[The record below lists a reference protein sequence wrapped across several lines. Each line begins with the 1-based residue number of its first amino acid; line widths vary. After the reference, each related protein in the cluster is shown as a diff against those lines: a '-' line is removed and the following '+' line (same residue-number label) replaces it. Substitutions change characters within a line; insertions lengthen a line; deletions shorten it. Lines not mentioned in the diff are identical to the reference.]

1 MPGQGPSQR
10 GDTMIFSTCGIPA
23 EKDEHTLL
31 LLHCDDYSDRSMYG
45 IELMDKSAQVSTD
58 QSKFGGKSMYFNGST
73 RLSID
78 DVSARIFDFGT
89 GDFTVEAWIYPE
101 QLGYDNFIFSGDSNG
116 AFFFGRQNG
125 NSSLGIGRAALYW
138 DSVANVETPLNTWSH
153 VAVVRSNG
161 LVYFYVNGTQYGT
174 GITMNTNAY
183 SMAGLAAYIGG
194 QGQYPYNYKGY
205 MDEIRVSNVARWTEP
220 FVPPTQPY
228 RG

>member
-10 GDTMIFSTCGIPA
+10 GDTMIFSTCGVPA

-31 LLHCDDYSDRSMYG
+31 LLHCDDYSDSSMYG
-45 IELMDKSAQVSTD
+45 IELMDKSAQVSTE

-78 DVSARIFDFGT
+78 DVSAKIFDFGT

>member
-45 IELMDKSAQVSTD
+45 IELMDKSAQVSTE

-101 QLGYDNFIFSGDSNG
+101 EISTDNFIFSGSADGS
-116 AFFFGRQNG
+116 FFFGRQTG
-125 NSSLGIGRAALYW
+125 NFNLGIGRTGVLW
-138 DSVANVETPLNTWSH
+138 DSVAPVPMQANTWSH
-153 VAVVRSNG
+153 VAAVRSKG
-161 LVYFYVNGTQYGT
+161 QVSLYVNGNQT
-174 GITMNTNAY
+174 GPLANTNAY
-183 SMAGLAAYIGG
+183 SMAGFIACIGS
-194 QGQYPYNYKGY
+194 QGTNYYYKGY
-205 MDEIRVSNVARWTEP
+205 MDEIRVSNVARWTES

>member
-1 MPGQGPSQR
+1 MQGQGPSQR
-10 GDTMIFSTCGIPA
+10 GDTMIFSTCGVPA

-31 LLHCDDYSDRSMYG
+31 LLHCDDYSDSSMYG
-45 IELMDKSAQVSTD
+45 IELMDKSAQVSTE

-101 QLGYDNFIFSGDSNG
+101 EISTDNFIFSGSADGS
-116 AFFFGRQNG
+116 FFFGRQTG
-125 NSSLGIGRAALYW
+125 NFNLGIGRTGVLW
-138 DSVANVETPLNTWSH
+138 DSVAPVPMQANTWSH
-153 VAVVRSNG
+153 VAAVRSKG
-161 LVYFYVNGTQYGT
+161 QVSLYVNGNQT
-174 GITMNTNAY
+174 GPLANTNAY
-183 SMAGLAAYIGG
+183 SMAGFIACIGS
-194 QGQYPYNYKGY
+194 QGTNYYYKGY
-205 MDEIRVSNVARWTEP
+205 MDEIRVSNVARWTES

>member
-101 QLGYDNFIFSGDSNG
+101 EISTDNFIFSGSADGS
-116 AFFFGRQNG
+116 FFFGRQTG
-125 NSSLGIGRAALYW
+125 NFNLGIGRTGVLW
-138 DSVANVETPLNTWSH
+138 DSVAPVPMQANTWSH
-153 VAVVRSNG
+153 VAAVRSKG
-161 LVYFYVNGTQYGT
+161 QVSLYVNGNQT
-174 GITMNTNAY
+174 GPLANTNAY
-183 SMAGLAAYIGG
+183 SMAGFIACIGS
-194 QGQYPYNYKGY
+194 QGTNYYYKGY
-205 MDEIRVSNVARWTEP
+205 MDEIRVSNVARWTES

>member
-10 GDTMIFSTCGIPA
+10 GDTMIFSTCGVPA

-31 LLHCDDYSDRSMYG
+31 LLHCDDYSDSSMYG
-45 IELMDKSAQVSTD
+45 IELMDKSAQVSTE

-73 RLSID
+73 RLAID

-101 QLGYDNFIFSGDSNG
+101 GITTDNFIFSGGANG
-116 AFFFGRQNG
+116 AFFFGRKGSNII
-125 NSSLGIGRAALYW
+125 GIGRANILW
-138 DSVANVETPLNTWSH
+138 DTEAPVATPANTWSH
-153 VAVVRSNG
+153 VAAVRSNG
-161 LVYFYVNGTQYGT
+161 QVSLYVNGNQAGSVS
-174 GITMNTNAY
+174 NANAY
-183 SMAGLAAYIGG
+183 SMAGFIACIGS
-194 QGQYPYNYKGY
+194 QGTNLYYKGY

>member
-10 GDTMIFSTCGIPA
+10 GDTMIFSTCGVPA

-31 LLHCDDYSDRSMYG
+31 LLHCDDYSDSSMYG
-45 IELMDKSAQVSTD
+45 IELMDKSAQVSTE

-73 RLSID
+73 RLATD

-101 QLGYDNFIFSGDSNG
+101 EITTDNFIFSGSANG
-116 AFFFGRQNG
+116 AFFFGRKGSNII
-125 NSSLGIGRAALYW
+125 GIGRANILW
-138 DSVANVETPLNTWSH
+138 DTEAPVATPANTWSH
-153 VAVVRSNG
+153 VAVVRNNG

-183 SMAGLAAYIGG
+183 SMAGFMAYIGS
-194 QGQYPYNYKGY
+194 QGSNLYYKGY
-205 MDEIRVSNVARWTEP
+205 MDEIRVSNVARWTES

>member
-10 GDTMIFSTCGIPA
+10 GDTMIFSTCGVPA

-31 LLHCDDYSDRSMYG
+31 LLHCDDYSDSSMYG
-45 IELMDKSAQVSTD
+45 IELMDKSAQVSTE

-73 RLSID
+73 RLAMS
-78 DVSARIFDFGT
+78 DVKAKIFDFGT

-101 QLGYDNFIFSGDSNG
+101 EITTDNFIFSGGANG
-116 AFFFGRQNG
+116 AFFFGRKGSNII
-125 NSSLGIGRAALYW
+125 GIGRANILW
-138 DSVANVETPLNTWSH
+138 DTEAPVATPANTWSH
-153 VAVVRSNG
+153 VAVVRNNG

-183 SMAGLAAYIGG
+183 SMAGFMAYIGS
-194 QGQYPYNYKGY
+194 QGSNLYYKGY
-205 MDEIRVSNVARWTEP
+205 MDEIRVSNVARWTES

>member
-10 GDTMIFSTCGIPA
+10 GDTMIFSTCGVPA

-31 LLHCDDYSDRSMYG
+31 LLHCDDYSDSSMYG
-45 IELMDKSAQVSTD
+45 IELMDKSAQVSTE

-73 RLSID
+73 RLATD

-101 QLGYDNFIFSGDSNG
+101 EITTDNFIFSGGANG
-116 AFFFGRQNG
+116 AFFFGRKGSNII
-125 NSSLGIGRAALYW
+125 GIGRANILW
-138 DSVANVETPLNTWSH
+138 DTEAPVATPANTWSH
-153 VAVVRSNG
+153 VAVVRNNG

-183 SMAGLAAYIGG
+183 SMAGFMAYIGS
-194 QGQYPYNYKGY
+194 QGSNLYYKGY
-205 MDEIRVSNVARWTEP
+205 MDEIRVSNVARWTES

>member
-10 GDTMIFSTCGIPA
+10 GDTMIFPTCGVPA

-31 LLHCDDYSDRSMYG
+31 LLHCDDYSDSSMYG
-45 IELMDKSAQVSTD
+45 IELMDKSAQVSTE

-153 VAVVRSNG
+153 VAAVRSNG
-161 LVYFYVNGTQYGT
+161 QVSLYVNGNQT
-174 GITMNTNAY
+174 GPLANTNAY

-194 QGQYPYNYKGY
+194 QGPYPFNYKGY
-205 MDEIRVSNVARWTEP
+205 MDEIRVSNVARWTES

>member
-10 GDTMIFSTCGIPA
+10 GDTMIFSTCGVPA

-31 LLHCDDYSDRSMYG
+31 LLHCDDYSDSSMYG
-45 IELMDKSAQVSTD
+45 IELMDKSAQVSTE

-101 QLGYDNFIFSGDSNG
+101 EISTDNFIFSGSADGS
-116 AFFFGRQNG
+116 FFFGRKGSNTI
-125 NSSLGIGRAALYW
+125 GIGRANILW
-138 DSVANVETPLNTWSH
+138 DTEAPVATPANTWSH
-153 VAVVRSNG
+153 VAVVRNNG

-183 SMAGLAAYIGG
+183 SMAGFMAYIGS
-194 QGQYPYNYKGY
+194 QGSNLYYKGY
-205 MDEIRVSNVARWTEP
+205 MDEIRVSNVARWTES

>member
-10 GDTMIFSTCGIPA
+10 GDTMIFPTCGVPA

-31 LLHCDDYSDRSMYG
+31 LLHCDDYSDSSMYG
-45 IELMDKSAQVSTD
+45 IELMDKSAQVSTE

-101 QLGYDNFIFSGDSNG
+101 EITTDNFIFSGSADGS
-116 AFFFGRQNG
+116 FFFGRQTG
-125 NSSLGIGRAALYW
+125 NFNLGIGRTGVLW
-138 DSVANVETPLNTWSH
+138 DSVAPVPMQANTWSH
-153 VAVVRSNG
+153 VAAVRSKG
-161 LVYFYVNGTQYGT
+161 QVSLYVNGNQT
-174 GITMNTNAY
+174 GPLANTNAY
-183 SMAGLAAYIGG
+183 SMAGFIACIGS
-194 QGQYPYNYKGY
+194 QGTNYYYKGY
-205 MDEIRVSNVARWTEP
+205 MDEIRVSNVARWTES

>member
-10 GDTMIFSTCGIPA
+10 GDTMIFSTCGVPA

-31 LLHCDDYSDRSMYG
+31 LLHCDDYSDSSMYG
-45 IELMDKSAQVSTD
+45 IELMDKSAQASTE

-101 QLGYDNFIFSGDSNG
+101 EISTDNFIFSGSADGS
-116 AFFFGRQNG
+116 FFFGRQTG
-125 NSSLGIGRAALYW
+125 NFNLGIGRTGVLW
-138 DSVANVETPLNTWSH
+138 DSVAPVPMQANTWSH
-153 VAVVRSNG
+153 VAAVRSKG
-161 LVYFYVNGTQYGT
+161 QVSLYVNGNQT
-174 GITMNTNAY
+174 GPLANTNAY
-183 SMAGLAAYIGG
+183 SMAGFIACIGS
-194 QGQYPYNYKGY
+194 QGTNYYYKGY
-205 MDEIRVSNVARWTEP
+205 MDEIRVSNVARWTES

>member
-1 MPGQGPSQR
+1 
-10 GDTMIFSTCGIPA
+10 MIFPTCGVSA

-31 LLHCDDYSDRSMYG
+31 LLHCDDYSDSSMYG
-45 IELMDKSAQVSTD
+45 IELMDKSAQVSTE

-78 DVSARIFDFGT
+78 DVSAKIFDFGT

-101 QLGYDNFIFSGDSNG
+101 EISTDNFIFSGSADGS
-116 AFFFGRQNG
+116 FFFGRQTG
-125 NSSLGIGRAALYW
+125 NFNLGIGRTGVLW
-138 DSVANVETPLNTWSH
+138 DSVAPVPMQANTWSH

-183 SMAGLAAYIGG
+183 SMAGFIACIGS
-194 QGQYPYNYKGY
+194 QGTNFYYKGY
-205 MDEIRVSNVARWTEP
+205 MDEIRVSNVARWTES

>member
-1 MPGQGPSQR
+1 
-10 GDTMIFSTCGIPA
+10 MIFSTCGVPA

-31 LLHCDDYSDRSMYG
+31 LLHCDDYSDSSMYG

-101 QLGYDNFIFSGDSNG
+101 QISTDNFIFSGSASG
-116 AFFFGRQNG
+116 AFFFGRKGSNTI
-125 NSSLGIGRAALYW
+125 GIGRANILW
-138 DSVANVETPLNTWSH
+138 DTEAPVATPANTWSH
-153 VAVVRSNG
+153 VAAVRSNG
-161 LVYFYVNGTQYGT
+161 QVSLYVNGNQAGSVS
-174 GITMNTNAY
+174 NANAY
-183 SMAGLAAYIGG
+183 SMAGFIACVGS
-194 QGQYPYNYKGY
+194 QGTNLYYKGY

>member
-10 GDTMIFSTCGIPA
+10 GDTMIFSTCGVPA

-31 LLHCDDYSDRSMYG
+31 LLHCDDYSDSSMYG
-45 IELMDKSAQVSTD
+45 IELMDKSAQVSTE

-101 QLGYDNFIFSGDSNG
+101 EISTDIFIFSGSADGS
-116 AFFFGRQNG
+116 FFFGRQTG
-125 NSSLGIGRAALYW
+125 NFNLGIGRTGVLW
-138 DSVANVETPLNTWSH
+138 DSVAPVPMQANTWSH
-153 VAVVRSNG
+153 VAAVRSKG
-161 LVYFYVNGTQYGT
+161 QVSLYVNGNQT
-174 GITMNTNAY
+174 GPLANTNAY
-183 SMAGLAAYIGG
+183 SMAGFIACIGS
-194 QGQYPYNYKGY
+194 QGTNYYYKGY
-205 MDEIRVSNVARWTEP
+205 MDEIRVSNVARWTES

>member
-10 GDTMIFSTCGIPA
+10 GDTMIFSTCGVPA

-31 LLHCDDYSDRSMYG
+31 LLHCDDYSDSSMYG
-45 IELMDKSAQVSTD
+45 IELMDKSAQVSTE

-101 QLGYDNFIFSGDSNG
+101 EITTDNFIFSGGANG
-116 AFFFGRQNG
+116 AFFFGRKGSNII
-125 NSSLGIGRAALYW
+125 GIGRANILW
-138 DSVANVETPLNTWSH
+138 DTEAPVATPANTWSH
-153 VAVVRSNG
+153 VAVVRNNG
-161 LVYFYVNGTQYGT
+161 LVYFYVNGTQYST

-183 SMAGLAAYIGG
+183 SMAGFMAYIGS
-194 QGQYPYNYKGY
+194 QGSNLYYKGY
-205 MDEIRVSNVARWTEP
+205 MDEIRVSNVARWTES

>member
-10 GDTMIFSTCGIPA
+10 GDTMIFPTCGVPA

-31 LLHCDDYSDRSMYG
+31 LLHCDDYSDSSMYG
-45 IELMDKSAQVSTD
+45 IELMDKSAQVSTE

-101 QLGYDNFIFSGDSNG
+101 EISTDNFIFSGSADGS
-116 AFFFGRQNG
+116 FFFGRQTG
-125 NSSLGIGRAALYW
+125 NFNLGIGRTGVLW
-138 DSVANVETPLNTWSH
+138 DSVAPVPMQANTWSH
-153 VAVVRSNG
+153 VAAVRSKG
-161 LVYFYVNGTQYGT
+161 QVSLYVNGNQT
-174 GITMNTNAY
+174 GPLANTNAY
-183 SMAGLAAYIGG
+183 SMAGFIACIGS
-194 QGQYPYNYKGY
+194 QGTNYYYKGY
-205 MDEIRVSNVARWTEP
+205 MDEIRVSNVARWTES
-220 FVPPTQPY
+220 FVPPTRPY

>member
-1 MPGQGPSQR
+1 
-10 GDTMIFSTCGIPA
+10 MIFSTCGVPA

-31 LLHCDDYSDRSMYG
+31 LLHCDDYSDSSMYG
-45 IELMDKSAQVSTD
+45 IELMDKSAQVSTE

-73 RLSID
+73 RLATD

-101 QLGYDNFIFSGDSNG
+101 EITTDNFIFSGGANG
-116 AFFFGRQNG
+116 AFFFGRKGSNII
-125 NSSLGIGRAALYW
+125 GIGRANILW
-138 DSVANVETPLNTWSH
+138 DTEAPVATPANTWSH
-153 VAVVRSNG
+153 VAVVRNNG

-183 SMAGLAAYIGG
+183 SMAGFMAYIGS
-194 QGQYPYNYKGY
+194 QGSNLYYKGY
-205 MDEIRVSNVARWTEP
+205 MDEIRVSNVARWTES

>member
-31 LLHCDDYSDRSMYG
+31 LLHCDDYSDSSMYG

-101 QLGYDNFIFSGDSNG
+101 QISTDNFIFSGSASG
-116 AFFFGRQNG
+116 AF
-125 NSSLGIGRAALYW
+125 SLG
-138 DSVANVETPLNTWSH
+138 E
-153 VAVVRSNG
+153 
-161 LVYFYVNGTQYGT
+161 
-174 GITMNTNAY
+174 
-183 SMAGLAAYIGG
+183 
-194 QGQYPYNYKGY
+194 K
-205 MDEIRVSNVARWTEP
+205 ARTS
-220 FVPPTQPY
+220 
-228 RG
+228 

>member
-1 MPGQGPSQR
+1 
-10 GDTMIFSTCGIPA
+10 MIFSACGVPA

-31 LLHCDDYSDRSMYG
+31 LLHCDDYSDSSMYG
-45 IELMDKSAQVSTD
+45 IELMDKSAQVSTE
-58 QSKFGGKSMYFNGST
+58 QSKFGGRSMYFNGST

-101 QLGYDNFIFSGDSNG
+101 EISTDNFIFSGSADGS
-116 AFFFGRQNG
+116 FFFGRQTG
-125 NSSLGIGRAALYW
+125 NFNLGIGRTGVLW
-138 DSVANVETPLNTWSH
+138 DSVAPVPMQANTWSH

-183 SMAGLAAYIGG
+183 SMAGFIACIGS
-194 QGQYPYNYKGY
+194 QGTNFYYKGY
-205 MDEIRVSNVARWTEP
+205 MDEIRVSNVARWTES

>member
-1 MPGQGPSQR
+1 
-10 GDTMIFSTCGIPA
+10 MIFSACGVPA

-31 LLHCDDYSDRSMYG
+31 LLHCDDYSDSSMYG
-45 IELMDKSAQVSTD
+45 IELMDKSAQVSTE
-58 QSKFGGKSMYFNGST
+58 QSKFGGRSMYFNGST

-101 QLGYDNFIFSGDSNG
+101 EISTDNFIFSGSADGS
-116 AFFFGRQNG
+116 FFFGRQTG
-125 NSSLGIGRAALYW
+125 NFNLGIGRTGVLW
-138 DSVANVETPLNTWSH
+138 DSVAPVPMQANTWSH

-183 SMAGLAAYIGG
+183 SMAGFIACIGS
-194 QGQYPYNYKGY
+194 QGTNFYYKGY
-205 MDEIRVSNVARWTEP
+205 MDEIRVSNVARWTES
-220 FVPPTQPY
+220 FVPATQPY

>member
-10 GDTMIFSTCGIPA
+10 GDTMIFSTCGVPA

-31 LLHCDDYSDRSMYG
+31 LLHCDDYSDSSMYG
-45 IELMDKSAQVSTD
+45 IELMDKSAQVSTE

-101 QLGYDNFIFSGDSNG
+101 EISTDNFIFSGSADGS
-116 AFFFGRQNG
+116 FFFGRQTG
-125 NSSLGIGRAALYW
+125 NFNLGIGRTGVLW
-138 DSVANVETPLNTWSH
+138 DSVAPVPMHANTWSH
-153 VAVVRSNG
+153 VAAVRSKG
-161 LVYFYVNGTQYGT
+161 QVSLYVNGNQT
-174 GITMNTNAY
+174 GPLANTNAY
-183 SMAGLAAYIGG
+183 SMAGFIACIGS
-194 QGQYPYNYKGY
+194 QGTNYYYKGY
-205 MDEIRVSNVARWTEP
+205 MDEIRVSNVARWTES

>member
-10 GDTMIFSTCGIPA
+10 GDTMIFSACGVPA

-31 LLHCDDYSDRSMYG
+31 LLHCDDYSDSSMYG
-45 IELMDKSAQVSTD
+45 IELMDKSAQVSTE
-58 QSKFGGKSMYFNGST
+58 QSKFGGRSMYFNGST

-101 QLGYDNFIFSGDSNG
+101 EISTDNFIFSGSADGS
-116 AFFFGRQNG
+116 FFFGRQTG
-125 NSSLGIGRAALYW
+125 NFNLGIGRTGVLW
-138 DSVANVETPLNTWSH
+138 DSVAPVPMQANTWSH

-183 SMAGLAAYIGG
+183 SMAGFIACIGS
-194 QGQYPYNYKGY
+194 QGTNFYYKGY
-205 MDEIRVSNVARWTEP
+205 MDEIRVSNVARWTES

>member
-1 MPGQGPSQR
+1 
-10 GDTMIFSTCGIPA
+10 MIFSTCGIPA

-31 LLHCDDYSDRSMYG
+31 LLHCDDYSDSSMYG
-45 IELMDKSAQVSTD
+45 IELMDKSAQVSTE

-101 QLGYDNFIFSGDSNG
+101 EITTDNFIFSGSADG
-116 AFFFGRQNG
+116 AFFFGRKGYNTI
-125 NSSLGIGRAALYW
+125 GIGRANILW
-138 DSVANVETPLNTWSH
+138 DTEAPVATPAATWSH
-153 VAVVRSNG
+153 VAAVRSKG
-161 LVYFYVNGTQYGT
+161 QVSLYVNGNQT
-174 GITMNTNAY
+174 GPLANTNAY
-183 SMAGLAAYIGG
+183 SMAGFMAYIGS
-194 QGQYPYNYKGY
+194 QGSNLYYKGY
-205 MDEIRVSNVARWTEP
+205 MDEIRVSNVARWTES